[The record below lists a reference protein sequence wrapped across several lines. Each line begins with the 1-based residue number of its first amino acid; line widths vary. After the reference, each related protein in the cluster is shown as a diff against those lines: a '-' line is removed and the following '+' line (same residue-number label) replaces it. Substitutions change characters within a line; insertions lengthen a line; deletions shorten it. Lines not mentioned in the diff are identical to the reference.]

1 MGISPHLLGNMNVIQ
16 NTNFIKLNI
25 LLIKNTFLHVECVL
39 SIY

>member
-16 NTNFIKLNI
+16 NTNFINI